1 MYRRA
6 TMATLSA
13 SVATAVLLIARL
25 ALAQIDDPVGRV
37 TMVVGEVR
45 AERTSSRVSLARRS
59 EVYSGESITTSA
71 DGHVQ
76 FRLTDSSLISLRC
89 ESSFRILEFSY
100 QDDPAEDTAVF
111 QLLRGRVRMIT
122 GAVPSRNN
130 QRFRLLVGDSEI
142 SARGTDF
149 EVFFDPL
156 ERTVYLGVF
165 DGGLAVTNQQGSV
178 ELGINNAERYATIR
192 LGEPPVAQTNQPAG
206 YNACS

>member
-130 QRFRLLVGDSEI
+130 QRFRLL
-142 SARGTDF
+142 
-149 EVFFDPL
+149 
-156 ERTVYLGVF
+156 
-165 DGGLAVTNQQGSV
+165 
-178 ELGINNAERYATIR
+178 
-192 LGEPPVAQTNQPAG
+192 
-206 YNACS
+206 

>member
-1 MYRRA
+1 MA
-6 TMATLSA
+6 TMSA
-13 SVATAVLLIARL
+13 SAATAVLLIARL

-45 AERTSSRVSLARRS
+45 AERSNSSVALARRS
-59 EVYSGESITTSA
+59 EVYSGESITTSV

-89 ESSFRILEFSY
+89 DSSFRILEFSFL
-100 QDDPAEDTAVF
+100 DDPSEDTAVF

-142 SARGTDF
+142 SVHGTDF

-156 ERTVYLGVF
+156 DRTVYLGVY
-165 DGGLAVTNQQGSV
+165 DGGIAVTNEQGSA
-178 ELGINNAERYATIR
+178 ELGIDKAERFATIGE
-192 LGEPPVAQTNQPAG
+192 GEPPVAQTNQPAG
-206 YNACS
+206 SLAHDFQCR